1 MLSSTAQFL
10 NADLP
15 IDVTESDILTLFK
28 SVQSAKANSPIVST
42 PDGITIS
49 VIFVE

>member
-1 MLSSTAQFL
+1 MLSSAVHPL
-10 NADLP
+10 NANSP
-15 IDVTESDILTLFK
+15 IVVTESDISTFFK
-28 SVQSAKANSPIVST
+28 RVQSPKADLPMVST